1 MTPLSD
7 YTRYETRRQFFA
19 KGKSALGFAA
29 LTALMQRA
37 GMTGAD
43 ASDPAAAMKAVN
55 HFAPKA
61 KRVIYLHM
69 VGGPSQLDL
78 YDYKPKMKDF
88 YDKDL
93 PDSVRNGQR
102 LTGMTSG
109 QARFPIA
116 PSKYAFQQYGQSG
129 MWVSEM
135 LPYTSR
141 MVDDMCFIRSM
152 HTEAINHEPGITLMQ
167 TGNQISGRPCLGSW
181 VSYGLGSANS
191 DLPTF
196 VVLVAKPTNTE
207 QIQAIS
213 ARLWGS
219 GYLPGEHAGVAFRSG
234 VDPILFINNPPGV
247 SASARRNTL
256 DGLKA
261 LNEIN
266 YQLVGDPETHTRI
279 QQYEMAFRM
288 QTSVPELTDLASEPA
303 ATKELYGPDV
313 EKPGSFARSALLAR
327 RMAERGVR
335 FVQIYHNN
343 WDHHSNLPGRMSYQ
357 CMDVDQP
364 CWGLIQDLKQRGLY
378 DDTLVIKIY
387 STAWLPHLKSL
398 LTALESVFLAERW
411 VLRLARNVGQ
421 PFGLKDGMI
430 LRGTPLTESLTFEEN
445 GLLFLADVV
454 HGHKTGF
461 FFDQRDNRALAGTLA
476 KDRTVLDVFA
486 YVGAFALYCAQGG
499 AKSILGVDISDPAL
513 TTAKQIYALNA
524 DKGRIGDVPFET
536 MTGDAF
542 KIMFGMVRQRRQYDM
557 VIIDPPSFASSESDV
572 AGALHA
578 YGQLAEMGAQLL
590 APGGVFVMA
599 SCSSRVSAQ
608 EFFGTIIPSAHSV
621 RPDLEEITQTEHALD
636 HPIGFPEGA
645 YLKCWFAR
653 DEF

>member
-1 MTPLSD
+1 MTPLSE
-7 YTRYETRRQFFA
+7 YARYETRRQFFA

-37 GMTGAD
+37 GILGAD
-43 ASDPAAAMKAVN
+43 ASDPVAAMKAVT

-69 VGGPSQLDL
+69 VGGPSQMDL
-78 YDYKPKMKDF
+78 YDYKPGMKDF

-109 QARFPIA
+109 QSRFPIA
-116 PSKYAFQQYGQSG
+116 PSKYAFQQHGKSG
-129 MWVSEM
+129 MWVSEL

-152 HTEAINHEPGITLMQ
+152 HTDAINHEPGITLMQ
-167 TGNQISGRPCLGSW
+167 TGNQISGRPCIGSW

-234 VDPILFINNPPGV
+234 IDPILYINNPPGV
-247 SASARRNTL
+247 SAAARRNTL
-256 DGLKA
+256 DGLKS

-266 YQLVGDPETHTRI
+266 YRLVGDPETHTRI

-303 ATKELYGPDV
+303 STKELYGPDV
-313 EKPGSFARSALLAR
+313 EKPGSFARSVLLAR

-378 DDTLVIKIY
+378 DDTLVIWGGEFGRTIY
-387 STAWLPHLKSL
+387 SQGGLSPDKYGRDHHPRCFTMWMAGGGSNPGHIHGETDDFSYNIVKDPVHVHDFHA
-398 LTALESVFLAERW
+398 T
-411 VLRLARNVGQ
+411 VLRLLGYDHERFTVKSQ
-421 PFGLKDGMI
+421 GL
-430 LRGTPLTESLTFEEN
+430 
-445 GLLFLADVV
+445 
-454 HGHKTGF
+454 
-461 FFDQRDNRALAGTLA
+461 DQRLTGVEPA
-476 KDRTVLDVFA
+476 KV
-486 YVGAFALYCAQGG
+486 
-499 AKSILGVDISDPAL
+499 ISA
-513 TTAKQIYALNA
+513 
-524 DKGRIGDVPFET
+524 
-536 MTGDAF
+536 
-542 KIMFGMVRQRRQYDM
+542 
-557 VIIDPPSFASSESDV
+557 
-572 AGALHA
+572 
-578 YGQLAEMGAQLL
+578 LL
-590 APGGVFVMA
+590 A
-599 SCSSRVSAQ
+599 
-608 EFFGTIIPSAHSV
+608 
-621 RPDLEEITQTEHALD
+621 
-636 HPIGFPEGA
+636 
-645 YLKCWFAR
+645 
-653 DEF
+653 